1 MDSEDTENFWTAMS
15 VRATR
20 PRSRRGRHAPP
31 VSVPSPCHTQVL
43 GPCGA
48 LSGSEFGSWGHL
60 QGELDPVAEE
70 AEAASV
76 NSELGSQPSQ
86 ESCKPE
92 LLGPKVEASVQGL
105 GSR

>member
-20 PRSRRGRHAPP
+20 PRSRRGKHAPP
-31 VSVPSPCHTQVL
+31 
-43 GPCGA
+43 
-48 LSGSEFGSWGHL
+48 
-60 QGELDPVAEE
+60 GELDPVAEE